1 MTQRSVNAVGTV
13 TRGREH
19 VDISSTNAPIRG
31 YWEPDGTELRTGSDA
46 IRSALFRLHEP
57 VFMVRAETGIGVG
70 EGGRAVLGN
79 GVDVPADG
87 YPLLAH
93 APALPA
99 ENLGDPGFRRRHG
112 LRFAYIAGAMAN
124 GITSVRMV
132 TAMARAGM
140 IGFFGAAGL
149 SPDAVEAAVVD
160 LKSGLGDR
168 PFGVNLIHSPNDP
181 ALESAVVDRYLKH
194 EIRTVSA
201 SAYLDLT
208 PMLIRYRLHG
218 IRRQPDGRVVCP
230 NQVVAKV
237 SRVEVARRFLSPP
250 PEKFVAELRRTGA
263 VTAEEAALAGEV
275 PVASDLTAEADSGG
289 HTDNRPALA
298 LLPTLM
304 ALRDQLCDQY
314 GYVERPAVGL
324 AGGIA
329 TPAATAAA
337 FAMGAA
343 FVLTG
348 SINQAC
354 VEAGT
359 SAAVRE
365 MLAEAGQADVTMA
378 PAADMFEMG
387 VRVQV
392 LKRGTMFPQRA
403 ARLHD
408 LYRTY
413 SAFSEIPESDR
424 RTVERDFLKKSF
436 EDAWAETRAFFQRRD
451 PRQVER
457 ADRDPRHRMALVFR
471 SYLGLSSRWAV
482 EGVADRRIDYQIWCG
497 PAIGAF
503 NEWVRGSFLAPAE
516 SRDVVTVA
524 RNLLAGAAVA
534 TRAASIR
541 NQGLSIPAEAER
553 FHPLPGPELE
563 RMMRTDV

>member
-1 MTQRSVNAVGTV
+1 MTQRSANPIVTV
-13 TRGREH
+13 TRGSED
-19 VDISSTNAPIRG
+19 VDRPSFDSPVQG
-31 YWEPDGTELRTGSDA
+31 YWQSDGRAPRTGAEA

-57 VFMVRAETGIGVG
+57 VFMVRTETGIGVG
-70 EGGRAVLGN
+70 EGGRAVLGD
-79 GVDVPADG
+79 GTGAPADG
-87 YPLLAH
+87 LPLLAH

-160 LKSGLGDR
+160 LKSRLGDR

-218 IRRQPDGRVVCP
+218 IHRGPDGRVICP

-250 PEKFVAELRRTGA
+250 PEKLLVELLRTGTITPDA
-263 VTAEEAALAGEV
+263 AALAREV

-304 ALRDQLCDQY
+304 ALRDHLRDQY
-314 GYVERPAVGL
+314 GYVDRPAVGL

-329 TPAATAAA
+329 TPAAAAAA

-359 SAAVRE
+359 STAVRE

-403 ARLHD
+403 ARLYD

-413 SAFSEIPESDR
+413 TSFSEIPESDR

-436 EDAWAETRAFFQRRD
+436 EDAWAETRAFFQQRD

-482 EGVADRRIDYQIWCG
+482 EGLADRRIDYQIWCG

-541 NQGLSIPAEAER
+541 NQGVPIPAEAAR
-553 FHPLPGPELE
+553 FYPMPGPELD
-563 RMMRTDV
+563 RILDP